1 MQVKTNKLPKGQLE
15 LTIEVSQEELKPFL
29 KQAAA
34 KISKELNIPGFR
46 PGKAPYDLV
55 KQRVG
60 EMKIY
65 QEMAELAIPKT
76 YSQAVIENKLLT
88 VGAPKIEIQKLA
100 PGNTLVYKAV
110 VALLPAVQMG
120 KYRGLKIRRQ
130 EVKMEDKEVDRTLA
144 ELQKAFAKEKRVL
157 RKAQKGDKVEIDIET
172 FRDNVPIDAG
182 QSKNH
187 PITIGEGQF
196 IPGFED
202 NLIGL
207 AEGETKSFAL
217 KMLKDYHRKE
227 LAGQP
232 VNFKVKVKGVYER
245 ELASL
250 DDNFAKQ
257 VGQFEKIDD
266 LQKQLGENI
275 MEDKKVKEQQRWEL
289 ALLDEILKKSK
300 FEEIPDILMEAERH
314 KMMHELEHEVE
325 NQGMKFDDYL
335 ASLKKN
341 KDDLQKE
348 FRPRAE
354 KRIKTAI
361 LIREI
366 AQREKIEVVA
376 DEVEQEHKKQIE
388 HYSGSPKMAEYIQTD
403 EYKNYLRSVMRDRKV
418 FEFLE
423 KANT

>member
-1 MQVKTNKLPKGQLE
+1 MAE
-15 LTIEVSQEELKPFL
+15 LTIEVSQDELKPYL
-29 KQAAA
+29 EKAAA
-34 KISKELNIPGFR
+34 DLSKQMKIPGFR
-46 PGKAPYDLV
+46 PGHAPYDLV
-55 KQRVG
+55 KKQAG

-65 QEMAELAIPKT
+65 EAALEPAVVKT
-76 YSQAVIENKLLT
+76 YGEAVIDQKLP
-88 VGAPKIEIQKLA
+88 VIGQPKITVSKLA
-100 PGNTLVYKAV
+100 PGNALVYKAV
-110 VALLPAVQMG
+110 ASLLPAVQVG

-130 EVKMEDKEVDRTLA
+130 EVKMEDKEVDNTLA
-144 ELQKAFAKEKRVL
+144 ELQKALAKEKRVI
-157 RKAQKGDKVEIDIET
+157 RKAQKGDKVEVDLET

-207 AEGETKSFAL
+207 AEGEAKSFTL
-217 KMLKDYHRKE
+217 KIPKDYHRKE

-232 VNFKVKVKGVYER
+232 VDFKVKVKGVYER
-245 ELASL
+245 ELAPL

-257 VGQFEKIDD
+257 VGRFEKIDD
-266 LQKQLGENI
+266 LRKQLGDNI
-275 MEDKKVKEQQRWEL
+275 LEDKKVKEQQRWEL
-289 ALLDEILKKSK
+289 ALVDEILKKSK
-300 FEEIPDILMEAERH
+300 FEEIPDILMEAELH

-325 NQGMKFDDYL
+325 NQGMKVDDYL
-335 ASLKKN
+335 ASLKKT

-366 AQREKIEVVA
+366 AQREKIEVA
-376 DEVEQEHKKQIE
+376 DDEVEQEHKKQVE
-388 HYSGSPKMAEYIQTD
+388 HYGSRPEIAEYIQTD
-403 EYKNYLRSVMRDRKV
+403 EYKDYLRSMMRDRKV

-423 KANT
+423 KINK